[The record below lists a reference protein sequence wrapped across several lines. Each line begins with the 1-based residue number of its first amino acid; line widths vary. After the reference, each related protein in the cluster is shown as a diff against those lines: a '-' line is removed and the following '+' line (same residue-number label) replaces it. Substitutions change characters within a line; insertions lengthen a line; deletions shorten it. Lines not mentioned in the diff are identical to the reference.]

1 MRVIGLTGGV
11 GCGKSTVA
19 ALINDNYNAL
29 VLIAD
34 DIGALLMEPGQRC
47 YEEIIEV
54 FGPQVVGEDQRLDR
68 KSLASIVFAD
78 TKKLT
83 VLNQIVHPKV
93 KAFIEERIKKER
105 ERGQLDYIFIESAII
120 LKCGYESICDEFWYV
135 SAPVEERVKRLRL
148 NRGYSKE
155 KIQAIMSN
163 QNEEEEFMNACSNVI
178 ENDGELKK
186 ICDQLKNLL
195 VS

>member
-19 ALINDNYNAL
+19 ALINENYNAL

-78 TKKLT
+78 TKKLA